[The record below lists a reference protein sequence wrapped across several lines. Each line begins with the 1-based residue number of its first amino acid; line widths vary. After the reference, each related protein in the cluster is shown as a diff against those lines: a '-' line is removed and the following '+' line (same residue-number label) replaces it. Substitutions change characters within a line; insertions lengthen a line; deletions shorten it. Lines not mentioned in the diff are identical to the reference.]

1 MSIPAAQN
9 LACLGKYCKGKAALA
24 LKSTYYKSPEEGYIR
39 ALEILEER
47 FGNSYNITCEWVKKV
62 TNRPDVKGS
71 LDLREYADELT
82 CCLESLKEMN
92 SLSQLASGDNML
104 KIVEK
109 LPYYLQTRWVK
120 LNHDI
125 RSKYRREPDITELVK
140 FICDVADEASDPVF
154 EKLASRDQKKERE
167 KGKSQM
173 SKTPKIQTKS
183 FAIDTSVM
191 EDTQQPE
198 SVKQTGGKCPCCG
211 QKHYVIR
218 CSQFKAMKVK
228 DCWQLV
234 KSKGLCVNCFA
245 QGHIGKDCSRNFVCN
260 VEGNTASIF
269 ISLVRKQRLMLMCRR
284 HHHRCLHQEHRYP

>member
-1 MSIPAAQN
+1 
-9 LACLGKYCKGKAALA
+9 
-24 LKSTYYKSPEEGYIR
+24 
-39 ALEILEER
+39 
-47 FGNSYNITCEWVKKV
+47 
-62 TNRPDVKGS
+62 
-71 LDLREYADELT
+71 
-82 CCLESLKEMN
+82 
-92 SLSQLASGDNML
+92 ML

-125 RSKYRREPDITELVK
+125 RSKYRRGPDITELVK

-154 EKLASRDQKKERE
+154 GKLVSRDQKKERE

-183 FAIDTSVM
+183 FAVHTSVM

-245 QGHIGKDCSRNFVCN
+245 QGHIGKNCSRNFVCN
-260 VEGNTASIF
+260 VESYGRKHSKYLHISSKKAEADANVQEAPPQMSAPGTQVPVAATHATNDTSVINFVNPRVSNFACRQGGRLALPIVPARVRCQDTNVVVDTYALLDPGTNTTYCTED
-269 ISLVRKQRLMLMCRR
+269 LREKLEPEV
-284 HHHRCLHQEHRYP
+284 